1 MKVSHRGGTIIDDGG
16 IAAPALIAP
25 LRWRCRRGM
34 KELDVLLE
42 RFAQQ
47 VLPRASPAECRVY
60 AELLALPDPLL
71 AGYLL
76 GGEPPAE
83 SHLARTG
90 QVPGCGHHSQDLGSA
105 GHQPAGGSA
114 AALKGVAPVL
124 KGRRHRWFTLSDSFM
139 KFRVRSPISSL
150 G

>member
-1 MKVSHRGGTIIDDGG
+1 MTPTDRSATNSAGDGDTAACAALGT
-16 IAAPALIAP
+16 

-47 VLPRASPAECRVY
+47 LLPQASAAVCRVF

-76 GGEPPAE
+76 GGAVPVEP
-83 SHLARTG
+83 HLAQATARIRAL
-90 QVPGCGHHSQDLGSA
+90 CRLDHGSA
-105 GHQPAGGSA
+105 VFCP
-114 AALKGVAPVL
+114 
-124 KGRRHRWFTLSDSFM
+124 
-139 KFRVRSPISSL
+139 
-150 G
+150 

>member
-1 MKVSHRGGTIIDDGG
+1 VNVIQGSATTEPATAY
-16 IAAPALIAP
+16 AAAHPAMGL

-47 VLPRASPAECRVY
+47 VLPLASQAQCRVF

-76 GGEPPAE
+76 RGEPPAE
-83 SHLARTG
+83 PHLAQAVSGIRAL
-90 QVPGCGHHSQDLGSA
+90 CRLDDGSA
-105 GHQPAGGSA
+105 
-114 AALKGVAPVL
+114 VFC
-124 KGRRHRWFTLSDSFM
+124 R
-139 KFRVRSPISSL
+139 
-150 G
+150 

>member
-1 MKVSHRGGTIIDDGG
+1 MTHRSATIVSNAVPAT
-16 IAAPALIAP
+16 APAAIGLV
-25 LRWRCRRGM
+25 RWRCRRGM

-47 VLPRASPAECRVY
+47 VLPQATQAECRVF

-83 SHLARTG
+83 PHLA
-90 QVPGCGHHSQDLGSA
+90 QAV
-105 GHQPAGGSA
+105 
-114 AALKGVAPVL
+114 
-124 KGRRHRWFTLSDSFM
+124 RRIRRIMS
-139 KFRVRSPISSL
+139 I

>member
-1 MKVSHRGGTIIDDGG
+1 MIHRSATTV
-16 IAAPALIAP
+16 AAAATAPAVLGP

-47 VLPRASPAECRVY
+47 VLPQATQAECRVF

-76 GGEPPAE
+76 GGQAPAE
-83 SHLARTG
+83 PHLAQAAG
-90 QVPGCGHHSQDLGSA
+90 QIRALCRLGDGSA
-105 GHQPAGGSA
+105 
-114 AALKGVAPVL
+114 V
-124 KGRRHRWFTLSDSFM
+124 F
-139 KFRVRSPISSL
+139 
-150 G
+150 

>member
-1 MKVSHRGGTIIDDGG
+1 MKVSHRGATIVNDVSA
-16 IAAPALIAP
+16 AAPALIGSV
-25 LRWRCRRGM
+25 RWRCRRGM

-47 VLPRASPAECRVY
+47 VLPQASPTECRVF

-83 SHLARTG
+83 PHLAQAVG
-90 QVPGCGHHSQDLGSA
+90 QIRALCRLGDGSA
-105 GHQPAGGSA
+105 
-114 AALKGVAPVL
+114 L
-124 KGRRHRWFTLSDSFM
+124 F
-139 KFRVRSPISSL
+139 
-150 G
+150 